1 MVYAAVRDVQYRRSP
16 LIKGGLKIL
25 VNVSSPNICKPLR
38 SYLIKLNYKE
48 PVNGNFNDWTDEIL
62 KELDAENVEDDDKEN
77 VLINTIIH
85 V

>member
-1 MVYAAVRDVQYRRSP
+1 MRGRDDYATVRDVQYQRSP
-16 LIKGGLKIL
+16 LNQAGGLKIL

-77 VLINTIIH
+77 VD
-85 V
+85 